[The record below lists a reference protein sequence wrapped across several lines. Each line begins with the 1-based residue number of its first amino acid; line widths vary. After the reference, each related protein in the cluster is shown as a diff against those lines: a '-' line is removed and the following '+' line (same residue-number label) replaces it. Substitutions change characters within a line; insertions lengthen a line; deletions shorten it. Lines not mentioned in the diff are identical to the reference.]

1 MKHGR
6 GGRTPGRED
15 DVFVKR
21 KKMMRSHSIAVCCAA
36 MLMIVEVSHAQQPQ
50 RTPRSDGVVPAGATD
65 AAQAK
70 SLKERSSYA
79 IGADIGRGLKSQAID
94 LDLTILARGIA
105 DAMTGNKMLMTDKE
119 CQDTMRELQQVQF
132 TKIAEK
138 NKKEGAAFLA
148 ENKSKEGVKTL
159 PSGLQYKVIRQ
170 GKGATPTAGDAV
182 TTHYRGTFIDGAE
195 FDSSYRRNE
204 PATFPVKGVIKGWT
218 EALQLMKVGDKWQL
232 YVPSDLAYGP
242 QGRDEIPPNA
252 TLIFDIELLDVK
264 PAAADGTLP
273 KPNE

>member
-1 MKHGR
+1 MR
-6 GGRTPGRED
+6 LSSISAISL
-15 DVFVKR
+15 VAFVV
-21 KKMMRSHSIAVCCAA
+21 AGAA
-36 MLMIVEVSHAQQPQ
+36 HAQQPQ
-50 RTPRSDGVVPAGATD
+50 RAPRGEGVVPAAATEGAP
-65 AAQAK
+65 AN

-79 IGADIGRGLKSQAID
+79 IGADIGRGLKSQGLD
-94 LDLTILARGIA
+94 LDLALVARGLA
-105 DAMTGNKMLMTDKE
+105 DALTGNKMQMTEKE
-119 CQDTMRELQQVQF
+119 CQAAMVELQQIQM
-132 TKIAEK
+132 TKIANK
-138 NKKEGAAFLA
+138 NKKDGAAFLA
-148 ENKSKEGVKTL
+148 ENAKKEGVKTL
-159 PSGLQYKVIRQ
+159 PSGLQYKVIRE
-170 GKGATPTAGDAV
+170 GKGATPRAADAV
-182 TTHYRGTFIDGAE
+182 TTHYRGTFLDGAE

>member
-1 MKHGR
+1 
-6 GGRTPGRED
+6 
-15 DVFVKR
+15 
-21 KKMMRSHSIAVCCAA
+21 
-36 MLMIVEVSHAQQPQ
+36 
-50 RTPRSDGVVPAGATD
+50 
-65 AAQAK
+65 
-70 SLKERSSYA
+70 
-79 IGADIGRGLKSQAID
+79 
-94 LDLTILARGIA
+94 
-105 DAMTGNKMLMTDKE
+105 MTEKE
-119 CQDTMRELQQVQF
+119 CQAAMVELQQIQMS
-132 TKIAEK
+132 KIANK
-138 NKKEGAAFLA
+138 NKREGATFLA
-148 ENKSKEGVKTL
+148 DNAKKEGVKTL
-159 PSGLQYKVIRQ
+159 PSGLQYKVIRE
-170 GKGATPTAGDAV
+170 GKGATPRSADAV
-182 TTHYRGTFIDGAE
+182 TTHYRGTFLDGAE

>member
-1 MKHGR
+1 MHL
-6 GGRTPGRED
+6 
-15 DVFVKR
+15 
-21 KKMMRSHSIAVCCAA
+21 RSISTFAWITFFIVA
-36 MLMIVEVSHAQQPQ
+36 MARAQQPQ
-50 RTPRSDGVVPAGATD
+50 KGARGDGVVPAAATEGAP
-65 AAQAK
+65 AK

-79 IGADIGRGLKSQAID
+79 IGADIGRGLKSQALD
-94 LDLTILARGIA
+94 LDLSLVARGLA
-105 DAMTGNKMLMTDKE
+105 DAMTGNKMMMTEKE
-119 CQDTMRELQQVQF
+119 CQAAMVELQQIQM
-132 TKIAEK
+132 TKIADK
-138 NKKEGAAFLA
+138 NKKEGATFLA
-148 ENKSKEGVKTL
+148 ENKKKDGVKTL
-159 PSGLQYKVIRQ
+159 PSGLQYKVIRE
-170 GKGATPTAGDAV
+170 GKGATPTAADAV
-182 TTHYRGTFIDGAE
+182 TTHYRGTFLDGAE

-252 TLIFDIELLDVK
+252 TLIFDIELLGVK

>member
-1 MKHGR
+1 
-6 GGRTPGRED
+6 
-15 DVFVKR
+15 
-21 KKMMRSHSIAVCCAA
+21 
-36 MLMIVEVSHAQQPQ
+36 MLMIVEASLAQQPQ
-50 RTPRSDGVVPAGATD
+50 RAPRADGVVPAGATD
-65 AAQAK
+65 AAPAK

-79 IGADIGRGLKSQAID
+79 IGADIGHNLKSQGLD
-94 LDLTILARGIA
+94 LDLALLARGIA
-105 DAMTGNKMLMTDKE
+105 DVVTGNKTMMTDKE

-132 TKIAEK
+132 AKIAEK

-148 ENKSKEGVKTL
+148 ENKKKEGVKTL
-159 PSGLQYKVIRQ
+159 PSGLQYKVIRE
-170 GKGATPTAGDAV
+170 GKGATPAAADAV
-182 TTHYRGTFIDGAE
+182 TTHYRGTFIDGGE

>member
-1 MKHGR
+1 
-6 GGRTPGRED
+6 
-15 DVFVKR
+15 
-21 KKMMRSHSIAVCCAA
+21 MMRLHSIAVFGAA
-36 MLMIVEVSHAQQPQ
+36 MLMIIEISQAQQPQ
-50 RTPRSDGVVPAGATD
+50 KTPRGEGVVPVGATE
-65 AAQAK
+65 AAPAK
-70 SLKERSSYA
+70 SLKDRSSYA
-79 IGADIGRGLKSQAID
+79 IGADIGRGLKSQGLD
-94 LDLTILARGIA
+94 LDLTLVARGIA
-105 DAMTGNKMLMTDKE
+105 DAMTGNKMMMTEKE
-119 CQDTMRELQQVQF
+119 CQATMMELQQVQF
-132 TKIAEK
+132 AKISDK

-148 ENKSKEGVKTL
+148 DNKKKEGVKAL
-159 PSGLQYKVIRQ
+159 PSGLQYKVIRE

-182 TTHYRGTFIDGAE
+182 TTHYRGTFLDGTE